1 MKLNSLAF
9 RLFASAAV
17 WALLV
22 LPIAAFV
29 LISLHRNA
37 IEQNFDAVLS
47 EYLKSLVAGSAV
59 AATDKPNA
67 PASFVVPRFSQ
78 PFSGWYWQISPLG
91 GGSKPL
97 FTSSSLLDE
106 TLSLPSESGVPA
118 DENNARQSYITG
130 PEGQRL
136 RILEREVS
144 LGGDGG
150 RQRFSYAV
158 AGVSTKFEK
167 DIAAFQIPLFAS
179 LAALGLGL
187 VVTAVFMVRFGLRP
201 LRAIRRGLAEI
212 RSGEAD
218 RLEGEFPAEI
228 VPLQEELNA
237 LITSNHD
244 IIERAR
250 MHVGNLAHALK
261 TPMSVITNEAHG
273 QGSGLAR
280 KVEEQVDVM
289 RTQIAYHLD
298 RARVAAGVGVIGGM
312 TEVEPVLEALV
323 RVLSRLHE
331 ARGIGIDI
339 DCAEGARFRGEK
351 QDLEEM
357 VGNLLDNAC
366 KWAASKVVV
375 SAAIEPKPARGGG
388 QQIVIHIDDD
398 GPGLTEAQRE
408 TVFKRGRRLDE
419 TKPGSGLGLSIV
431 ADLAHLYQGVFEL
444 DTAPTGGLR
453 ARLMLP
459 AA

>member
-47 EYLKSLVAGSAV
+47 EYLKTLVAGSAV

-67 PASFVVPRFSQ
+67 PTSFVVPRFTQ

-106 TLSLPSESGVPA
+106 TLRLPSENGVPA
-118 DENNARQSYITG
+118 DENNVRQDYISG

-136 RILEREVS
+136 RILEREIS
-144 LGGDGG
+144 LGNDRG
-150 RQRFSYAV
+150 RKRFSYAI

-167 DIAAFQIPLFAS
+167 DIAAFRIPLIAA

-187 VVTAVFMVRFGLRP
+187 VVTALFMVRFGLRP
-201 LRAIRRGLAEI
+201 LRAIRRGLAEV

-218 RLEGEFPAEI
+218 RLEGDFPAEI
-228 VPLQEELNA
+228 VPLQDELNA

-244 IIERAR
+244 IVERAR

-273 QGSGLAR
+273 MQSALAK
-280 KVEEQVDVM
+280 KVEEQVEVM
-289 RTQIAYHLD
+289 RTQISYHLD

-312 TEVEPVLEALV
+312 TEIEPVLEALV

-331 ARGIGIDI
+331 ARGIDLSIE
-339 DCAEGARFRGEK
+339 CAAKAKFQGEK

-366 KWAASKVVV
+366 KWAKSEVVV
-375 SAAIEPKPARGGG
+375 SAEIKPNAARGGERR
-388 QQIVIHIDDD
+388 IVIHIDDD
-398 GPGLTEAQRE
+398 GPGLTRAQRQ

-444 DTAPTGGLR
+444 DEAPKGGLR
-453 ARLMLP
+453 ARLILP